1 LFVAGTFVFGWLV
14 GLALVF
20 KLWDL
25 VGAPRWMMF
34 SGAGYVS
41 LMLGPAIAGMGLSR
55 AMGRLAGRGWGGASL
70 GLLAAGMVGLVTG
83 LFAL

>member
-1 LFVAGTFVFGWLV
+1 VAGTFVFGWLV

-20 KLWDL
+20 RLWEL
-25 VGAPRWMMF
+25 AGAPRWMMF

-41 LMLGPAIAGMGLSR
+41 LMLGPAVAGIMSSR

-70 GLLAAGMVGLVTG
+70 GMLGAGLVGLVSG
-83 LFAL
+83 LYAL

>member
-1 LFVAGTFVFGWLV
+1 MFVAGTFVFGWLV

-20 KLWDL
+20 RLWEL
-25 VGAPRWMMF
+25 AGAPRWMMF

-41 LMLGPAIAGMGLSR
+41 LMLGPAAVGVVFSR

-70 GLLAAGMVGLVTG
+70 GMLGAGLVGLVSG
-83 LFAL
+83 LYAL